1 MTTQGKTK
9 RDFLTVLDWSPEEL
23 AASFELAVRV
33 KALTKAGR
41 PHRPLEGKSLAL
53 LFQKPSLRTRVT
65 FEIGMQQLGGIAVYL
80 STYDFT
86 LDVRETVEDVAR
98 NLERWCDVIMIRTFK
113 DETVERLAR
122 TARVPVINGLTDGHH
137 PCQVVSDLLTLYEHW
152 NGALA
157 GKTIAFVGDGNNTAT
172 SLMEGAALTGMRFRI
187 ASPQGYELPA
197 AAVARARAAGA
208 RTGAMVT
215 LLEDPVEAVSG
226 ADAVYTDTWVSMH
239 QETETSRR
247 KYVFQRYQ
255 VNEALLAHAKRGA
268 LVMHCLPA
276 HRGEELTDAIMDG
289 PQSIIF
295 DQAENRLHAQKAIL
309 EMLVNGG
316 TGARTR

>member
-1 MTTQGKTK
+1 MK
-9 RDFLTVLDWSPEEL
+9 RDFLRVLDWSPQEL
-23 AASFELAVRV
+23 AASFELAARV
-33 KALTKAGR
+33 KGLTKAGR

-86 LDVRETVEDVAR
+86 LDVRESVEDVAR

-113 DETVERLAR
+113 DDTVLRLAR

-137 PCQVVSDLLTLYEHW
+137 PCQVVADLFTLHEHW
-152 NGALA
+152 RGQLA

-187 ASPQGYELPA
+187 ASPPGYALPA
-197 AAVARARAAGA
+197 DAVERAQAAARG
-208 RTGAMVT
+208 TGGTIT

-226 ADAVYTDTWVSMH
+226 ADAVYTDTWISMH
-239 QETETSRR
+239 QETEAARR
-247 KYVFQRYQ
+247 KYAFQRYQ
-255 VNEALLAHAKRGA
+255 VNDALLAHAKPSA
-268 LVMHCLPA
+268 VVMHCLPA
-276 HRGEELTDAIMDG
+276 HRGEELTDEVMDG
-289 PQSIIF
+289 PRSIIF

-309 EMLVNGG
+309 EMLVDGGNGG
-316 TGARTR
+316 RAR

>member
-1 MTTQGKTK
+1 MPPK
-9 RDFLTVLDWSPEEL
+9 RDFLRVLDWSPEEMAYGFDL
-23 AASFELAVRV
+23 AARV
-33 KALTKAGR
+33 KALTKADK

-86 LDVRETVEDVAR
+86 LDVRESVEDVAR

-113 DETVERLAR
+113 DETVERMAR

-137 PCQVVSDLLTLYEHW
+137 PCQIVADLFTLYEHW
-152 NGALA
+152 SGKLA
-157 GKTIAFVGDGNNTAT
+157 GRTIAFAGDGNNTAT
-172 SLMEGAALTGMRFRI
+172 SLMEGAALAGMHFRI
-187 ASPQGYELPA
+187 ASPQGYALPVD
-197 AAVARARAAGA
+197 AVARARQAAE
-208 RTGAMVT
+208 RTGATIT
-215 LLEDPVEAVSG
+215 LLEDPVEAVTG

-247 KYVFQRYQ
+247 KYAFQRYQ
-255 VNEALLAHAKRGA
+255 VNDALLAHAKPSA

-276 HRGEELTDAIMDG
+276 HRGEELTDEVMDG
-289 PQSIIF
+289 PRSIIF

-309 EMLVNGG
+309 EMLVKGG
-316 TGARTR
+316 YGARTR